1 MLPVY
6 VQCDYPQGDDGKC
19 GVTSKRIRGSAL
31 NHCPRHR
38 ARLPYWPTHD
48 AEPTPPT
55 PTNDAG
61 GGPAP

>member
-1 MLPVY
+1 MLPRY

-19 GVTSKRIRGSAL
+19 GATSKRIPGSAL

-38 ARLPYWPTHD
+38 ARLPYWPTD
-48 AEPTPPT
+48 AAEPTPPT
-55 PTNDAG
+55 PTNDAE